1 MGAVVATS
9 SARVIRAVGYAG
21 ALRAGDPNHAFL
33 PREVEPEAR
42 TVIASDA
49 DANAAAEEAYRSIA
63 SDANAAAEERRVPL
77 LRAMPMPICRC
88 GSSFDAADRTL
99 NSFGPSDTYARTSC
113 APCCASAR
121 GTHRGGLFCSD
132 QQRDRYRSG
141 AGIDRAPLGAPASR
155 CIYPSTF

>member
-21 ALRAGDPNHAFL
+21 ALRAGDPNHGFL

-49 DANAAAEEAYRSIA
+49 
-63 SDANAAAEERRVPL
+63 DANAAAEERRVPL

-113 APCCASAR
+113 APCAALPREVLTEGVYSVAISR
-121 GTHRGGLFCSD
+121 GTGTGQVQVLTEPLWVL
-132 QQRDRYRSG
+132 QQAVAFTLRLSEKCY
-141 AGIDRAPLGAPASR
+141 L
-155 CIYPSTF
+155 